1 MLTLGLLKE
10 ILPEEHRVLL
20 APEGVKQLIRQGLK
34 VLVEDG
40 AGVGAGFE
48 TADYEKV
55 GATILPSVE
64 KVVRQAE
71 VILKI
76 MPPKPIEYELF
87 NENHRILSFLNLKFA
102 PDRLKDL
109 LATKATYF
117 SLELLQEAN
126 GIYPVLMAMSEISGQ
141 IAVHMAAHLLMSFNG
156 GKGKTLNGWGSVKPA
171 SILILGGGKVAR
183 TAALEA
189 VKAGAKVTML
199 GMKPGKLTTFLE
211 ENTTIQYF
219 PYSPEMAKTLL
230 PETDVLISAVYSL
243 WDDYPV
249 MITRDMVNLMSKGSV
264 VIDVSVNRSKTI
276 ESSAATTHEQ
286 PVYQLDGITY
296 YCVPNLPAAVP
307 FTATRVL
314 SKTVMPY
321 IRSISRKS
329 LKSALI
335 EQPGLLSALSLYR
348 GKITNRFL
356 ADYHKHEFYNIFELL
371 ELNL

>member
-1 MLTLGLLKE
+1 MLTIGLLKE

-20 APEGVKQLIRQGLK
+20 TPESVRVLVRQGIN

-40 AGVGAGFE
+40 AGKGAGCETEEYERVGASI
-48 TADYEKV
+48 V
-55 GATILPSVE
+55 PSVE
-64 KVVRQAE
+64 KLVRQAD
-71 VILKI
+71 VILKV
-76 MPPKPIEYELF
+76 MPPKPVEYELF
-87 NENHRILSFLNLKFA
+87 NEHHRVLSFLNLKFS

-117 SLELLQEAN
+117 SLELLQEAS
-126 GIYPVLMAMSEISGQ
+126 GVYPVLMAMSEISGQ
-141 IAVHMAAHLLMSFNG
+141 IAVHMAAHFLMSFNG
-156 GKGKTLNGWGSVKPA
+156 GKGKTLNGWAAVKPA

-189 VKAGAKVTML
+189 VKAGARVTML
-199 GMKPGKLTTFLE
+199 GLKPGKLTKFLE
-211 ENTTIQYF
+211 ENNSIQHF
-219 PYSPEMAKTLL
+219 PYSPEAIKELL
-230 PETDVLISAVYSL
+230 PDTDVLISAVYSL

-249 MITRDMVNLMSKGSV
+249 MISREMVNLMSKGSV

-276 ESSAATTHEQ
+276 ESSVATTHEQ

-307 FTATRVL
+307 YTATRVL
-314 SKTVMPY
+314 SGTVLPY
-321 IRSISRKS
+321 IKSISRKN

-335 EQPGLLSALSLYR
+335 EQPGLLSGLSLYK